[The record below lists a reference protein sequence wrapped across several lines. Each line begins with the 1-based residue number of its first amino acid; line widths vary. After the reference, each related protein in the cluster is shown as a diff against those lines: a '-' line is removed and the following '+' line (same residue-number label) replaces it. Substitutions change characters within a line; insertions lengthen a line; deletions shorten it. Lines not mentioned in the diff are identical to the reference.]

1 MPPGSKKITRQKE
14 IKYTQLKV
22 YLEDLKRSRQNQN
35 LHSQILRNMPAKK
48 AQRRDLRKNDTD
60 FRVAK
65 FLEIIKV
72 VIELRRYR
80 IQVQEI

>member
-65 FLEIIKV
+65 LLEIIKV
-72 VIELRRYR
+72 VTELRRYR